1 MAPVLNRVGPV
12 PSRAHTAPPAAP
24 ATAHDRRRLIDRV
37 SRRHLLGAAASVV
50 LAAAGLFRA
59 VPEPPEPAT
68 DIPPDD
74 PPFDQMYQGRRI
86 QGEPMAARSGDASAE
101 WRVTVDGK
109 ILGLMRRADGTY
121 LSMVDHYQSYATPLA
136 AARGAVDELGPHE
149 VLSGRHH

>member
-1 MAPVLNRVGPV
+1 MLNRVGPV
-12 PSRAHTAPPAAP
+12 PSRAHTAPHAVP
-24 ATAHDRRRLIDRV
+24 ATAPGSRRLIDRV
-37 SRRHLLGAAASVV
+37 TRRHLLGAAASVV

-59 VPEPPEPAT
+59 VPEPPEPVT
-68 DIPPDD
+68 EVPPDD

-86 QGEPMAARSGDASAE
+86 QGEPMASRGVDRGVSGE
-101 WRVTVDGK
+101 WRVTIDGRL
-109 ILGLMRRADGTY
+109 LGLMRRADGTY